1 MVVGRPANKPFSG
14 LVPAC
19 RTFTFA
25 PRFGLPT
32 ADVRFVL
39 AGESRSI
46 HVLSLFAMNPVC
58 SLFRTS
64 IGKKF
69 IMAVTG
75 AVLVAFISGH
85 LVGNLQIFASPDK
98 INGYAHFLQSLGPVL
113 WIERLVLLAC
123 AIVHVGIAVQLTIE
137 NQQARPEQYD
147 FNHTIRATL
156 SSRTMRWTGAVVAAF
171 IAYHLAQ
178 FTVGWAGAKDF
189 KAVLPEYV
197 MQSDF
202 HILGIPVV
210 AKDLPV
216 RDVYSMVFLGFSHTV
231 VALFYIIAVGLLSVH
246 LMHGA
251 ESMFQT
257 LGWKSGKWAA
267 LLKKVVVLCCVLYF
281 LGNLAIPGAI
291 LTGIARPAQ
300 GTYAAQRLD
309 AAVPSAI
316 VTQR

>member
-1 MVVGRPANKPFSG
+1 MNLTR
-14 LVPAC
+14 L
-19 RTFTFA
+19 FTSS
-25 PRFGLPT
+25 
-32 ADVRFVL
+32 V
-39 AGESRSI
+39 
-46 HVLSLFAMNPVC
+46 
-58 SLFRTS
+58 
-64 IGKKF
+64 GKKF

-75 AVLVAFISGH
+75 AALIAFVTGH

-113 WIERLVLLAC
+113 WIERLVLLGC
-123 AIVHVGIAVQLTIE
+123 AILHVGIAVQLTIE
-137 NQQARPEQYD
+137 NQQARPEKYD

-178 FTVGWAGAKDF
+178 FTVGWADAKDF
-189 KAVLPEYV
+189 KAALPEYV

-202 HILGIPVV
+202 HLLGIPVV

-216 RDVYSMVFLGFSHTV
+216 HDVYSMVFLGFSHAV
-231 VALFYIIAVGLLSVH
+231 VSLFYIIAVGLLSFH
-246 LMHGA
+246 LAHGA

-257 LGWKSGKWAA
+257 LGWKSGLWAA
-267 LLKKVVVLCCVLYF
+267 LLKKVVILYCVLYF

-291 LTGIARPAQ
+291 LTGMVKPAA
-300 GTYAAQRLD
+300 GTVAYKNLVENVPLEQLRAPAAT
-309 AAVPSAI
+309 